1 MKKTILSVILT
12 VSALAGF
19 SQITFIPKAGVVLST
34 IHQSKDLKSD
44 DVSVSSKIGF
54 VFGAGLELKISE
66 KFTLQPE
73 LLFIQKGYK
82 VEESYYFEEA
92 RVASDVENKANIRLN
107 YLELPI
113 MFKMKFNNF
122 YINAGPSFS
131 YGIGGNFESEVSTFG
146 VTESETS
153 KVKFGKEPDNND
165 GDNFYYDNAFD
176 LGVQLGAGIKVGPV
190 VIDLRYG
197 LGLSN
202 LNDKPKSFEGSY
214 AFQNRA
220 LQLSVGFPIGV
231 N

>member
-1 MKKTILSVILT
+1 MILSV
-12 VSALAGF
+12 SALTGF

-34 IHQSKDLKSD
+34 IHQSKDLKNEYET
-44 DVSVSSKIGF
+44 VSSRIGF
-54 VFGAGLELKISE
+54 MVGAGLELTISE
-66 KFTLQPE
+66 NFTIQPE
-73 LLFIQKGYK
+73 LMFIQKGYK
-82 VEESYYFEEA
+82 TEESYDVFT
-92 RVASDVENKANIRLN
+92 RVSADQEFKDNIALN

-113 MFKMKFNNF
+113 MFKIKFNKF
-122 YINAGPSFS
+122 YVNAGPSFS
-131 YGIGGNFESEVSTFG
+131 YGIGGSDKWELNDSYNG

-153 KVKFGKEPDNND
+153 KIKFGKAPENNS
-165 GDNFYYDNAFD
+165 GDNVYYDNAFD
-176 LGVQLGAGIKVGPV
+176 LGVQLGAGVKVGPV

-197 LGLSN
+197 FGLSN